1 MNGKHEILELLKHRL
16 QILNGIRDFYLIKQ
30 KYFINSLE
38 KREKKSEQ
46 LPTDYL
52 QELSINETKWKQCI
66 KNLKE
71 SKNIPSNNPDI
82 IVSLALPEEIVTQYF
97 AYKDRIHQCL
107 QEIDRVKTNLEL
119 LISDAFPIPILKLS
133 TAKPRHSNKG
143 IKKPPVFRLSDSDF
157 LGKKR
162 KK

>member
-16 QILNGIRDFYLIKQ
+16 QILNRIRDFYLIKQ

-38 KREKKSEQ
+38 KNEKKLEQ

-52 QELSINETKWKQCI
+52 QALSFNETKWKQCI
-66 KNLKE
+66 KNLKD
-71 SKNIPSNNPDI
+71 SKNIPSSNPDI

-133 TAKPRHSNKG
+133 TAKSRHSNKSF
-143 IKKPPVFRLSDSDF
+143 KKPPLFRLSDSDA